1 MAMIVLT
8 PVIGLTW
15 GLYQIRNRKYE
26 SLNDSIALLVPD
38 TVHHYDTIPPVDSI
52 RWIDST
58 VLHYITIY
66 DTIRDNTLNFYNDSV
81 VNNELAIYLHISG
94 TGLMD

>member
-26 SLNDSIALLVPD
+26 SLNDSIAVLVQD
-38 TVHHYDTIPPVDSI
+38 TVHHWDTVPPMDSI
-52 RWIDST
+52 NWIDST
-58 VLHYITIY
+58 VFHHVTIY
-66 DTIRDNTLNFYNDSV
+66 DTMTGDSLNF
-81 VNNELAIYLHISG
+81 
-94 TGLMD
+94 